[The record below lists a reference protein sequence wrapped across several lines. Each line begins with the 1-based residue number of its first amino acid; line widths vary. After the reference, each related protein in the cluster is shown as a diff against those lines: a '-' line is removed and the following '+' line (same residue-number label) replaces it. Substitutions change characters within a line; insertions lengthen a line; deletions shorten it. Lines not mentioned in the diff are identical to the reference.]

1 MGKSRLSPRQ
11 RSYEADL
18 INRLS
23 DNHQLNQAQQRIN
36 GLSDQDR
43 DLVSDRLSGRTL
55 GRLKQNY

>member
-23 DNHQLNQAQQRIN
+23 DNQRLNQAQQRISN
-36 GLSDQDR
+36 LTPRDR
-43 DLVSDRLSGRTL
+43 DLVTEHLSGRTRD
-55 GRLKQNY
+55 RLRQNY